1 MKATQNENLL
11 YCCVIACRCFCK
23 PICNGCSE
31 NTLQKYSYRF
41 RSIHTTPKIV
51 ILHENGTLLK
61 PPSATAWESF
71 QLLTITFEWTI
82 VTDKMIWIKIK
93 TDTIYFS
100 SLSLTSI
107 GFFFHYIFI
116 IYICVW
122 CMSYQSLASCNTI
135 SNMFS

>member
-1 MKATQNENLL
+1 MKTCCIAVWLHADVFANL
-11 YCCVIACRCFCK
+11 YAMVAVKIH
-23 PICNGCSE
+23 
-31 NTLQKYSYRF
+31 F
-41 RSIHTTPKIV
+41 RNIHIGFEAYIPPPKKV